1 MYGYILID
9 KDSHIVHARSQAS
22 YEDTLDAQLLAI
34 HRGLTYIP
42 LGLRDLVDE
51 LSKVEIYEE
60 VK

>member
-1 MYGYILID
+1 MYGYILVNQNN
-9 KDSHIVHARSQAS
+9 HIEYARSQAS
-22 YEDTLDAQLLAI
+22 YENTLDAQLLAI
-34 HRGLTYIP
+34 HRGWTYIP